1 MGNSDSVPLKP
12 EEVQTL
18 RQTFTAEKLEEM
30 LDHASSLYG
39 EETELGD
46 PDLKMLEDIDALKV
60 KHEEEIFKL
69 KTKMKNMD
77 ELHRETERCL
87 HEVKWELEEKTEQNR
102 QYEVELEKI
111 NGEIDHLKK
120 SKFEVGVGGKNVEE
134 ALDDQK
140 RLLEE
145 KNKKVVETKVKDIL
159 RLKKE
164 KSELV
169 TKCDNLE
176 KQLQHNKKENEDIVK
191 KMKDD
196 CEWKQFE
203 HELKFGLLQRKYDDL
218 NKTHDKVQASLDLAV
233 IRSEAYATNNELLRK
248 KVDDLKSENS
258 SLQGKGRSESPF
270 RFRDIQIGK

>member
-46 PDLKMLEDIDALKV
+46 PDIKMLEDIDALKV

-102 QYEVELEKI
+102 QYEAELEKI
-111 NGEIDHLKK
+111 KGEIDHLKK
-120 SKFEVGVGGKNVEE
+120 SKLEVEVGGKNVEE

-140 RLLEE
+140 RLLDE

-159 RLKKE
+159 RL
-164 KSELV
+164 
-169 TKCDNLE
+169 
-176 KQLQHNKKENEDIVK
+176 
-191 KMKDD
+191 
-196 CEWKQFE
+196 
-203 HELKFGLLQRKYDDL
+203 
-218 NKTHDKVQASLDLAV
+218 
-233 IRSEAYATNNELLRK
+233 
-248 KVDDLKSENS
+248 
-258 SLQGKGRSESPF
+258 
-270 RFRDIQIGK
+270 